1 MRTVSLCSSGFVS
14 LELVPVTRFTTAMW
28 QRNGRTFDLP
38 GATTRLQQKK
48 KYERVQVATL
58 LTTIGEQARDVF
70 STFDWPDAE
79 SKSTIGPVLQKFAD
93 YCQPRKNWVSPSSDI
108 ALKSGFRKRVRAT
121 ISIKQ
126 HYGLRKLAEG
136 CEFDTITAE
145 EIFRDRLIF
154 GIREVK
160 LRERLLRE
168 SQLTF
173 QKTDE
178 ICRASESTAKQQ
190 KEVSEGD
197 TVNSVNFRK
206 KSRRPR
212 GKKGDTDETTKAC
225 SKYGWI
231 HETNTVTVLL
241 VEKHTVVVANLI
253 ISPPYVVVES
263 VETPKTTQ
271 ALRLLSKSSV
281 QARTRTNYMWLAT
294 LQPSRLMTHNSSL
307 YGFNLGTTYVFSRT
321 LAHSATS
328 SQFSCTRKLL
338 MFQV

>member
-1 MRTVSLCSSGFVS
+1 M
-14 LELVPVTRFTTAMW
+14 
-28 QRNGRTFDLP
+28 
-38 GATTRLQQKK
+38 
-48 KYERVQVATL
+48 
-58 LTTIGEQARDVF
+58 
-70 STFDWPDAE
+70 
-79 SKSTIGPVLQKFAD
+79 
-93 YCQPRKNWVSPSSDI
+93 
-108 ALKSGFRKRVRAT
+108 RAT

-126 HYGLRKLAEG
+126 HYELRKLAEG

-160 LRERLLRE
+160 VRERLLRE
-168 SQLTF
+168 SQLTL

-178 ICRASESTAKQQ
+178 ICRASESTAQQ
-190 KEVSEGD
+190 LKEVSKGD

-212 GKKGDTDETTKAC
+212 GKKGDTDETTKAY

-241 VEKHTVVVANLI
+241 VEKHTVAVAKLI

-263 VETPKTTQ
+263 VETPKTTH

-294 LQPSRLMTHNSSL
+294 LQP
-307 YGFNLGTTYVFSRT
+307 
-321 LAHSATS
+321 
-328 SQFSCTRKLL
+328 
-338 MFQV
+338 